1 MDPKIH
7 NHRTG
12 SCIDCSNPLRD
23 GVRGKEQEKRASPE
37 MHNCHHFGETQLL
50 LARSCHGL
58 VLLDPTGK
66 HDVLQDPAG
75 EYCRCRPYAAGNQ
88 ETAQLRQGRRM
99 GCTKQGIFCIRQ
111 WPQQHCFAHLYRVQC
126 MERRRAPKGLRQ
138 SLHGFP

>member
-12 SCIDCSNPLRD
+12 SCIDCTDPLRD

-111 WPQQHCFAHLYRVQC
+111 WPQLQCLAYLQRVRR
-126 MERRRAPKGLRQ
+126 MEGVCAFKGFRYGL
-138 SLHGFP
+138 L